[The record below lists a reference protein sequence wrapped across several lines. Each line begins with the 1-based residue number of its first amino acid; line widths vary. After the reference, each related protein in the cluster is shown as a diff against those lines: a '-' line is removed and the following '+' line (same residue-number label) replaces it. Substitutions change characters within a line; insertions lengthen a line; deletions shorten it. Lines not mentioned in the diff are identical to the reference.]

1 MIWLVVISG
10 VAVGCYF
17 LFRDT
22 LNRLQY
28 IQTFRIYWIT
38 RDVCPP
44 GTPRLALGR
53 MYQTQSPWWQG
64 VGPQLRIGKYIV
76 QVGILRNKGASLLDQ
91 LGGRYLD
98 ESPKQLREWDGT
110 AKIKEKH
117 KQR

>member
-1 MIWLVVISG
+1 MIWLFVAIF
-10 VAVGCYF
+10 VAVGAYF

-28 IQTFRIYWIT
+28 IQTLRIYWIT
-38 RDVCPP
+38 RDTYPP
-44 GTPRLALGR
+44 NTPRFALGR
-53 MYQTQSPWWQG
+53 MYQTNAPWWQG
-64 VGPQLRIGKYIV
+64 VGPQIRVGKYIV
-76 QVGILRNKGASLLDQ
+76 QVGVLKNKGASLLDQ

-117 KQR
+117 K